1 MIEDEFYATIKLITG
16 EEIFARVA
24 ASEEEDRTM
33 LILSNPVTIEKI
45 KNKNNSIQGY
55 KVEPWLKTTHEDI
68 HIIDLNSVLTL
79 SESKDIESIMMH
91 KTFITQSQQNYQIES
106 KLDRKMGYLT
116 TVNEARKFL
125 EVIYNKSTKET

>member
-33 LILSNPVTIEKI
+33 LILTSPVTIEKI
-45 KNKNNSIQGY
+45 KNKNNGIQGFR
-55 KVEPWLKTTHEDI
+55 VEPWLKTSHDDI
-68 HIIDLNSVLTL
+68 HIINLNNVLTL

-91 KTFITQSQQNYQIES
+91 KTFITQSQQNYQVKS

-125 EVIYNKSTKET
+125 EIIYNKSTKEN